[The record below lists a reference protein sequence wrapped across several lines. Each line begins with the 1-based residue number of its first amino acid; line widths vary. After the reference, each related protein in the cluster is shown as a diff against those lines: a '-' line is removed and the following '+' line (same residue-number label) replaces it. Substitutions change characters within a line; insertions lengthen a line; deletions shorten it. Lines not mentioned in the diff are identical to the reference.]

1 MDERDA
7 REILERFGTFVDQ
20 FGGCFSRRP
29 QREAARRYLDGLFN
43 DSERKSMQAM
53 HGRLSDPATY
63 QALQHF
69 VTHSPWEADA
79 LWTRLRAVVPIREGL
94 LAVDDVNTE
103 SICPLIADG
112 LVLRHRRPC
121 PTNADEIVL

>member
-1 MDERDA
+1 MDDRNA
-7 REILERFGTFVDQ
+7 RELLARFGTFVDQ
-20 FGGCFSRRP
+20 FGVCFNRRP

-69 VTHSPWEADA
+69 V
-79 LWTRLRAVVPIREGL
+79 
-94 LAVDDVNTE
+94 
-103 SICPLIADG
+103 
-112 LVLRHRRPC
+112 
-121 PTNADEIVL
+121 